1 MRRAVLAILVAGA
14 AAISAAPAQAREL
27 PFCIKGQ
34 GVADAHG
41 DCSYYT
47 YEQCQAAA
55 SGRQNYC
62 DANPFYT
69 GGDAPPVRRPRTRV
83 RRGY

>member
-1 MRRAVLAILVAGA
+1 MRVAVLAILMAGA

-34 GVADAHG
+34 GVDAAHG
-41 DCSYYT
+41 DCSFYT

-55 SGRQNYC
+55 SGRLNYC
-62 DANPFYT
+62 DVNPFFD
-69 GGDAPPVRRPRTRV
+69 GREAPPVRRPRARI
-83 RRGY
+83 RGGY